1 MIKQRNRL
9 IWIYYKESI
18 TIKRMAM
25 IVMIQKF
32 TISWFHREAG
42 LFFFIR
48 GIIFLLALAGFG
60 YLTGNMA
67 FVSYASESK
76 TPPDTPDETGS
87 AGEDAS
93 AGNDNDTAPDAADD
107 SVIIV
112 IDPGHGGENLGA
124 EYEDYT
130 EKEMTLIV
138 AEAMKEE
145 LEQYEGITVYL
156 TRTGDEDL
164 SLEERCEYAAS
175 VNADFLF
182 CLHFNMSEYHTLF
195 GAETWISAFGEQYSR
210 GYAFADIEIGLLQ
223 EMGLYS
229 RGIKTRLNDK
239 GEDYYGIIR
248 HSTERNMPCV
258 LIEHCH
264 LDQENDQ
271 PFYDNQEKLEAFGR
285 LDAEAVARYYGLRS
299 ESLGKDFSDYQNIS
313 VPVPTQTMKPDS
325 TEPDICMVEL
335 VNQNM
340 ENGEVTVSVSA
351 ADYDSGMLYYTYSYN
366 GGMTFSELQRWPDKS
381 RDTFEFTLTVPSGMV
396 PQIIINAYN
405 GYDLYTTSNTLSLP
419 SMNYETELAEDA
431 EEPREP
437 DEAVESASGSVLS
450 EKNNKTAEDESG
462 QKEPQPMTMGYFLQI
477 CLFCAI
483 LVFAMAFSMILILRG
498 YKRRRRRRHR

>member
-1 MIKQRNRL
+1 
-9 IWIYYKESI
+9 
-18 TIKRMAM
+18 
-25 IVMIQKF
+25 
-32 TISWFHREAG
+32 
-42 LFFFIR
+42 
-48 GIIFLLALAGFG
+48 
-60 YLTGNMA
+60 
-67 FVSYASESK
+67 
-76 TPPDTPDETGS
+76 
-87 AGEDAS
+87 
-93 AGNDNDTAPDAADD
+93 
-107 SVIIV
+107 
-112 IDPGHGGENLGA
+112 
-124 EYEDYT
+124 
-130 EKEMTLIV
+130 
-138 AEAMKEE
+138 
-145 LEQYEGITVYL
+145 
-156 TRTGDEDL
+156 
-164 SLEERCEYAAS
+164 
-175 VNADFLF
+175 
-182 CLHFNMSEYHTLF
+182 
-195 GAETWISAFGEQYSR
+195 
-210 GYAFADIEIGLLQ
+210 
-223 EMGLYS
+223 MGLYS

>member
-1 MIKQRNRL
+1 M
-9 IWIYYKESI
+9 
-18 TIKRMAM
+18 
-25 IVMIQKF
+25 
-32 TISWFHREAG
+32 
-42 LFFFIR
+42 LF
-48 GIIFLLALAGFG
+48 
-60 YLTGNMA
+60 
-67 FVSYASESK
+67 
-76 TPPDTPDETGS
+76 
-87 AGEDAS
+87 
-93 AGNDNDTAPDAADD
+93 
-107 SVIIV
+107 
-112 IDPGHGGENLGA
+112 
-124 EYEDYT
+124 
-130 EKEMTLIV
+130 
-138 AEAMKEE
+138 
-145 LEQYEGITVYL
+145 
-156 TRTGDEDL
+156 
-164 SLEERCEYAAS
+164 
-175 VNADFLF
+175 
-182 CLHFNMSEYHTLF
+182 
-195 GAETWISAFGEQYSR
+195 
-210 GYAFADIEIGLLQ
+210 
-223 EMGLYS
+223 
-229 RGIKTRLNDK
+229 
-239 GEDYYGIIR
+239 
-248 HSTERNMPCV
+248 
-258 LIEHCH
+258 
-264 LDQENDQ
+264 
-271 PFYDNQEKLEAFGR
+271 
-285 LDAEAVARYYGLRS
+285 RS
-299 ESLGKDFSDYQNIS
+299 
-313 VPVPTQTMKPDS
+313 
-325 TEPDICMVEL
+325 EL

>member
-1 MIKQRNRL
+1 MVI
-9 IWIYYKESI
+9 ID
-18 TIKRMAM
+18 
-25 IVMIQKF
+25 MIQKC

-42 LFFFIR
+42 LLFFRR
-48 GIIFLLALAGFG
+48 GIIFLLALTGIRGFV
-60 YLTGNMA
+60 GNMT
-67 FVSYASESK
+67 FTSYASEV
-76 TPPDTPDETGS
+76 E
-87 AGEDAS
+87 
-93 AGNDNDTAPDAADD
+93 TAPDAADD
-107 SVIIV
+107 SVIVV

-138 AEAMKEE
+138 AKAMKEE

-164 SLEERCEYAAS
+164 TLEERCEYAAS

-248 HSTERNMPCV
+248 HSTEQNMSCV

-264 LDQENDQ
+264 LDQENDR
-271 PFYDNQEKLEAFGR
+271 PFYDHQEKLEAFGR

-351 ADYDSGMLYYTYSYN
+351 ADYDSGMLYYAYSYN

-381 RDTFEFTLTVPSGMV
+381 IDTFQFTLTVPSGMV

-419 SMNYETELAEDA
+419 SMNYETELAGEDEEA
-431 EEPREP
+431 EVP
-437 DEAVESASGSVLS
+437 DEAVESASGSVRSRKS
-450 EKNNKTAEDESG
+450 EEIDIQEAGPE
-462 QKEPQPMTMGYFLQI
+462 EPQPMTMGYFLQV
-477 CLFCAI
+477 CLFCAL

-498 YKRRRRRRHR
+498 YTRKRKRRRK

>member
-1 MIKQRNRL
+1 M
-9 IWIYYKESI
+9 
-18 TIKRMAM
+18 
-25 IVMIQKF
+25 VMFDRIQKF

-42 LFFFIR
+42 LLFFAR
-48 GIIFLLALAGFG
+48 GIIFLLVLAGIGGFAEKM
-60 YLTGNMA
+60 T
-67 FVSYASESK
+67 FVSYASEFK
-76 TPPDTPDETGS
+76 
-87 AGEDAS
+87 
-93 AGNDNDTAPDAADD
+93 TAPED
-107 SVIIV
+107 SVVIV

-164 SLEERCEYAAS
+164 TLEERCEYAAS

-182 CLHFNMSEYHTLF
+182 CLHFNMSEYHALF

-248 HSTERNMPCV
+248 HSTEQNMPCV

-271 PFYDNQEKLEAFGR
+271 PFYDHQEKLEAFGR

-381 RDTFEFTLTVPSGMV
+381 IDTFAFTLTVPSGMV

-405 GYDLYTTSNTLSLP
+405 GYDLYTASNMLSLP
-419 SMNYETELAEDA
+419 SMNYETEPAGEPAEEA
-431 EEPREP
+431 EEPE
-437 DEAVESASGSVLS
+437 EAVEIASDSVLS
-450 EKNNKTAEDESG
+450 GKSAQAAEEKSG
-462 QKEPQPMTMGYFLQI
+462 QKEPRPMTMGYFLQV
-477 CLFCAI
+477 CLFCAL

-498 YKRRRRRRHR
+498 YRKKRRKRRR

>member
-1 MIKQRNRL
+1 M
-9 IWIYYKESI
+9 
-18 TIKRMAM
+18 T
-25 IVMIQKF
+25 F
-32 TISWFHREAG
+32 T
-42 LFFFIR
+42 
-48 GIIFLLALAGFG
+48 
-60 YLTGNMA
+60 
-67 FVSYASESK
+67 SYASEI
-76 TPPDTPDETGS
+76 E
-87 AGEDAS
+87 
-93 AGNDNDTAPDAADD
+93 TAPDAADD
-107 SVIIV
+107 SVIVV

-130 EKEMTLIV
+130 EKEMTLI
-138 AEAMKEE
+138 AAKAMKEE

-164 SLEERCEYAAS
+164 TLEERCEYAAG

-248 HSTERNMPCV
+248 HSTEQNMPCV

-271 PFYDNQEKLEAFGR
+271 PFYDSQEKLEAFGR

-351 ADYDSGMLYYTYSYN
+351 ADYDSGMLYYAYSYN

-381 RDTFEFTLTVPSGMV
+381 VDTFQFTLTVPSGMV

-419 SMNYETELAEDA
+419 SMNYETELAGEDEEA
-431 EEPREP
+431 EVP
-437 DEAVESASGSVLS
+437 DEAVESASGSVRSRKS
-450 EKNNKTAEDESG
+450 EEIDIQEAGPE
-462 QKEPQPMTMGYFLQI
+462 EPQPMTMGYFLQV
-477 CLFCAI
+477 CLFCAL

-498 YKRRRRRRHR
+498 YRRKRKRRRK

>member
-1 MIKQRNRL
+1 M
-9 IWIYYKESI
+9 
-18 TIKRMAM
+18 
-25 IVMIQKF
+25 VMFDRIQKF

-42 LFFFIR
+42 LLFFRR
-48 GIIFLLALAGFG
+48 GIIFLLALAGIG
-60 YLTGNMA
+60 GLAGNMT
-67 FVSYASESK
+67 FTSYASESI
-76 TPPDTPDETGS
+76 
-87 AGEDAS
+87 
-93 AGNDNDTAPDAADD
+93 PDAADD
-107 SVIIV
+107 PVIVV

-138 AEAMKEE
+138 AKAMKEE

-248 HSTERNMPCV
+248 HSTEQNMPCV

-271 PFYDNQEKLEAFGR
+271 PFYDHPEKLEAFGR

-299 ESLGKDFSDYQNIS
+299 ESLGKDFSDYQNLM

-381 RDTFEFTLTVPSGMV
+381 IDTFEFTLTVPSGMV
-396 PQIIINAYN
+396 PQIMINAYN

-419 SMNYETELAEDA
+419 SMNYETELV
-431 EEPREP
+431 EEPEEAKETEP

-450 EKNNKTAEDESG
+450 EKGGKTTEDGTEA
-462 QKEPQPMTMGYFLQI
+462 KEPRPMTMSYFLQI
-477 CLFCAI
+477 CLFCAV

-498 YKRRRRRRHR
+498 YRRKRRRRRK